1 MTGQCYIDGRDIY
14 SDFGVIITDGG
25 YDDFFKL
32 PGMVEPDKNDWAEH
46 DGIEVDLSTPLLRPR
61 EIVVSF
67 ASVSAVQ
74 WRLFIEFLTT
84 PIERVVDDVAF
95 MCNYREVTIPYLA
108 RTWTL
113 RYESMTE
120 LGLYNEANLFEIK
133 FIEDNPAIPV
143 ATVPVG
149 TVPFESVLEL
159 DGVSLDKYG
168 IIVEDG
174 LDDFDKTPPLKRNL
188 TRTSSAISGQI
199 YDAGTAVF
207 AEKEITVRCTMI
219 SANMPG
225 LWAQLDALFA
235 TLVQPDER
243 SIGRSGRSYN
253 AYYRGC
259 ANAQLL
265 SHASE
270 VAVRFDLKMNVMAFR
285 IGLVTYLLAAEDG
298 SYIITEDGFLIDI
311 TT

>member
-14 SDFGVIITDGG
+14 SDFGGIITDGG
-25 YDDFFKL
+25 YDDLFKL
-32 PGMVEPDKNDWAEH
+32 PGMIEPDKNDWAEE
-46 DGIEVDLSTPLLRPR
+46 DGVEVDLSAPMLQPR
-61 EIVVSF
+61 EIVISF
-67 ASVSAVQ
+67 ASISIVQ
-74 WRLFIEFLTT
+74 WRLFVEFLTN
-84 PIERVVDDVAF
+84 VG
-95 MCNYREVTIPYLA
+95 YREVSIPYLG

-113 RYESMTE
+113 RYDTMTE
-120 LGLYNEANLFEIK
+120 LGLNNEADLFTVK
-133 FIEDNPAIPV
+133 FIEDNPIVPTG
-143 ATVPVG
+143 TVPIG

-159 DGVSLDKYG
+159 DGVSLDKWG

-219 SANMPG
+219 STDMAG
-225 LWAQLDALFA
+225 LWAQLDALLA
-235 TLVQPDER
+235 TLVQPGER
-243 SIGRSGRSYN
+243 TISRGGRGYS

-285 IGLVTYLLAAEDG
+285 VGAITYLLSSESGAYVE
-298 SYIITEDGFLIDI
+298 TEIGQLIELN
-311 TT
+311 

>member
-46 DGIEVDLSTPLLRPR
+46 DGIEVDLSTPLLQSR
-61 EIVVSF
+61 EISVSF
-67 ASVSAVQ
+67 ASISSVQ
-74 WRLFIEFLTT
+74 WQLFIEFLTMPGIRT
-84 PIERVVDDVAF
+84 VS
-95 MCNYREVTIPYLA
+95 IPYLG

-113 RYESMTE
+113 RYDSMTE
-120 LGLYNEANLFEIK
+120 LGMYNGADLFAIK
-133 FIEDNPAIPV
+133 FIEDNPTIPT

-159 DGVSLDKYG
+159 DGMSLDKYG

-188 TRTSSAISGQI
+188 TRTSSLINGQI

-207 AEKEITVRCTMI
+207 AEKEITLQCTMI
-219 SANMPG
+219 STSMAG
-225 LWAQLDALFA
+225 LWTQLDALFA
-235 TLVQPDER
+235 ALVQPGER
-243 SIGRSGRSYN
+243 TISRGGRGYS

-270 VAVRFDLKMNVMAFR
+270 VAVRFDLKLNMAAFR
-285 IGLVTYLLAAEDG
+285 VGEVIYLLSTHDNFIIETDDG
-298 SYIITEDGFLIDI
+298 LLIELTI
-311 TT
+311 

>member
-25 YDDFFKL
+25 YDDLFKL
-32 PGMVEPDKNDWAEH
+32 PGMIEPDKNDWAEE
-46 DGIEVDLSTPLLRPR
+46 DGIEVDLSEPRLQPR
-61 EIVVSF
+61 EITVSF
-67 ASVSAVQ
+67 ASISYMQ
-74 WRLFIEFLTT
+74 WQLFIEFLTLPT
-84 PIERVVDDVAF
+84 ERIVDGVPIMSINRT
-95 MCNYREVTIPYLA
+95 VTIPYLA

-113 RYESMTE
+113 RYDSMTE

-174 LDDFDKTPPLKRNL
+174 LDDFDKTPALKRNL

-219 SANMPG
+219 AINMAG
-225 LWAQLDALFA
+225 LWAQLDALLA
-235 TLVQPDER
+235 TLVQPGER
-243 SIGRSGRSYN
+243 TISRGGRGYS

-270 VAVRFDLKMNVMAFR
+270 VAVRFDLKMNVWHS
-285 IGLVTYLLAAEDG
+285 G
-298 SYIITEDGFLIDI
+298 
-311 TT
+311 

>member
-32 PGMVEPDKNDWAEH
+32 PGMVEPDRNDWAEH
-46 DGIEVDLSTPLLRPR
+46 DGIEVDLSTPQLQPR
-61 EIVVSF
+61 EIAVSF
-67 ASVSAVQ
+67 ASISSVQ
-74 WRLFIEFLTT
+74 WQLFIEFLTMPGIRT
-84 PIERVVDDVAF
+84 VS
-95 MCNYREVTIPYLA
+95 IPYLV
-108 RTWTL
+108 RTWAL
-113 RYESMTE
+113 RYDSMSE
-120 LGLYNEANLFEIK
+120 LGLYNDADLFEIK

-149 TVPFESVLEL
+149 SVPFESVLEL
-159 DGVSLDKYG
+159 DGMSLDKYG

-188 TRTSSAISGQI
+188 TRTSSVISGQI

-219 SANMPG
+219 SNNMPG
-225 LWAQLDALFA
+225 LWTQLDALFA
-235 TLVQPDER
+235 TLVQSGER
-243 SIGRSGRSYN
+243 TISRGGRGYS

-285 IGLVTYLLAAEDG
+285 IGEVIYLLSTHDNFFIETHDG
-298 SYIITEDGFLIDI
+298 LLIELTI
-311 TT
+311 